1 MLMPV
6 VQVGIMRVLVDETAM
21 LVRMTVRFAAR
32 IGRRMRV
39 LMMLVVNMP
48 VLVKERFV
56 HMLVLVL
63 FGKMQIHAC
72 RHERGS
78 RDQGPCDGL
87 AEQRNRD
94 RSADKGGGRKIRS
107 GAGRTEVAQSQYEK
121 RQANAI
127 AEEPDDSG
135 RGKGPL
141 FGQLRAVGKAQRS
154 IDDTSGNTL
163 DHGDLE
169 RIGGAELAGQVVIDA
184 PADAGSDDKRSAPAH
199 GYRRTVCWPGQYERT
214 GEYGHGAGKHPAID
228 ILTEEDP
235 GDRHGGEA
243 LGIEKKRT
251 GATRYGRQSCHQQR
265 RTENAT
271 EQDDQATGDRA
282 GAAAPLR
289 LCPKAGRLGR

>member
-1 MLMPV
+1 MLMSV

-135 RGKGPL
+135 RGKRPL
-141 FGQLRAVGKAQRS
+141 FGQLRGRGQSPAQ
-154 IDDTSGNTL
+154 
-163 DHGDLE
+163 
-169 RIGGAELAGQVVIDA
+169 
-184 PADAGSDDKRSAPAH
+184 
-199 GYRRTVCWPGQYERT
+199 Y
-214 GEYGHGAGKHPAID
+214 
-228 ILTEEDP
+228 
-235 GDRHGGEA
+235 
-243 LGIEKKRT
+243 
-251 GATRYGRQSCHQQR
+251 
-265 RTENAT
+265 
-271 EQDDQATGDRA
+271 
-282 GAAAPLR
+282 
-289 LCPKAGRLGR
+289 